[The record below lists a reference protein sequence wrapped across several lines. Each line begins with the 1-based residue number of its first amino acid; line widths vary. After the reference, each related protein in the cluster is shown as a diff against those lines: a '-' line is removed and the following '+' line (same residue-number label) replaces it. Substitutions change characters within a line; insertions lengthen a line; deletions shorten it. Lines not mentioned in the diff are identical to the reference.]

1 MMSKQEIFEVLLVED
16 HPGVRQGI
24 RAILEKEGDLRVVGE
39 AGTGR
44 EAIELVAAHQPD
56 LVVLDVRIPV
66 LSGTEVA
73 HWITRNHPAV
83 KVLALSSH
91 DDPQMV
97 QDMVVNGAVGY
108 LTKDEAPA
116 SLRQAVRDLL
126 RENVDLWI
134 SDSLLKRASLHI
146 TSSAEES
153 ITLSR
158 TEYIIIQHL
167 KQGDSPAAIS
177 QALDTPPER
186 VNRFIKI
193 LMLKYNV
200 DSLEELAARI

>member
-1 MMSKQEIFEVLLVED
+1 MSMQDIFEVVLVED

-39 AGTGR
+39 AGTGH

-66 LSGTEVA
+66 LSGAEVA
-73 HWITRNHPAV
+73 HWISRNHPTI

-108 LTKDEAPA
+108 LTKDEAPV

-126 RENVDLWI
+126 RESVDLWI
-134 SDSLLKRASLHI
+134 SDSLLKRASLQI

-158 TEYIIIQHL
+158 TEYLILQHI

-186 VNRFIKI
+186 INRFIKV

-200 DSLEELAARI
+200 DSLEELATRI